1 MGCSS
6 ISKYLFYSGW
16 REGGGID
23 RFHIHVQSDPCMF
36 SIYFSYRVIVII

>member
-16 REGGGID
+16 REGGGGLID
-23 RFHIHVQSDPCMF
+23 FIFMF
-36 SIYFSYRVIVII
+36 SQILVGFPFISVTG